1 MYVYIITKAGVIMN
15 NNAVQTYNRQIIT
28 QDLYNDFV
36 AYVEGTA
43 DTVKAYSNA
52 VKQLFIYLQAN
63 NITEPTYDDIKA
75 YRDELKQTKKP
86 ATVQLYIVAI
96 KQFFKWTEKRNIY
109 PNVADGVKGAKLDR
123 THKKDYLPATAVQTV
138 LKQINTDTLQGMR
151 DYALIT
157 LAVTGGLRTV
167 ELQRANIE
175 DLTTAGGNS
184 VIFVQGKGHD
194 EKAVYVKLPAQ
205 TEQAIRSY
213 LAERSKAG
221 YTVEGNTP
229 LFISTSNHNN
239 AGRMTTRSISRIVK
253 EHLKEAGYDSDRLTA
268 HSLRHTAVT
277 LALLQGNNLAEVQQ
291 FARHQNIATTQI
303 YNHAVEQAKNTCS
316 TSVAD
321 LIFCS

>member
-1 MYVYIITKAGVIMN
+1 MCISQKAGVNMN
-15 NNAVQTYNRQIIT
+15 NNAVQTYDKQIIT

-36 AYVEGTA
+36 AFIEGST
-43 DTVKAYSNA
+43 DTIKTYRNA

-63 NITEPTYDDIKA
+63 QITQPTYDDIKA
-75 YRDELKQTKKP
+75 YRDELRQTHKP

-96 KQFFKWTEKRNIY
+96 KQFFKWTEQRNIY
-109 PNVADGVKGAKLDR
+109 PNVAEGVKGAKIDR
-123 THKKDYLPATAVQTV
+123 THKRDYLPATAVQTI
-138 LKQINTDTLQGMR
+138 LKQIDTDTLQGMR

-175 DLTTAGGNS
+175 DLTTVGGNS
-184 VIFVQGKGHD
+184 VIWVQGKGHD

-205 TEQAIRSY
+205 TEQAIRRY
-213 LAERSKAG
+213 LAERTKAG
-221 YTVEGNTP
+221 YTVVEGTP

-253 EHLKEAGYDSDRLTA
+253 EHLKEAGYNSDRLTA

-277 LALLQGNNLAEVQQ
+277 LALLQGEGLAEVQQ

-303 YNHAVEQAKNTCS
+303 YNHAVEQEKNTCS
-316 TSVAD
+316 TSVANM
-321 LIFCS
+321 IFGS